1 MLRVIP
7 FIHSARRGATPGDA
21 ATRAAAPRGRRGL
34 VTAPMRSTFHAGL
47 AYWDQRNTVAA
58 ASAQLRRLAA
68 AVHGASDPALFQWGQ
83 LFAATL
89 DFAPTL
95 IVELGRHRGNSTCVF
110 TTAAQ
115 ALDARVVSLCLSPCW
130 RTETRPRLAGL
141 VPPSWLSYLEAHQAD
156 IAAGDFDAIVGT
168 RRGCGSSGTRTATT
182 SPSMSSA
189 GCCRPSPIARIS
201 SSRTAS
207 ATRATSCRPRGR
219 RASATRCGA
228 ATTGRGRACGSGI
241 STAASSRR
249 SRWSIRSWNRVV
261 LHTAAEDIHGAIGG
275 HSFRV
280 EAMER
285 TLGDLWAAQAHWCHF
300 SLNGRPGSYRFPAA
314 ARAQVP
320 APAGEGPA

>member
-1 MLRVIP
+1 
-7 FIHSARRGATPGDA
+7 
-21 ATRAAAPRGRRGL
+21 
-34 VTAPMRSTFHAGL
+34 MRSTFHAGL

-68 AVHGASDPALFQWGQ
+68 AVQGASDLALFQWGQ

-141 VPPSWLSYLEAHQAD
+141 VPPSWLSYLEAREAD
-156 IAAGDFDAIVGT
+156 IAAADFAAIVGDAA
-168 RRGCGSSGTRTATT
+168 RVLILWDAHGYDIAEHVLGRLLPAVANRPHLVIAHGISDARHDLPPSRPAGERYPLWRGNDWS
-182 SPSMSSA
+182 
-189 GCCRPSPIARIS
+189 
-201 SSRTAS
+201 
-207 ATRATSCRPRGR
+207 GR
-219 RASATRCGA
+219 RVRLGHLDSCVEQAVAMVDFT
-228 ATTGRGRACGSGI
+228 
-241 STAASSRR
+241 SR
-249 SRWSIRSWNRVV
+249 NGVV
-261 LHTAAEDIHGAIGG
+261 LHTAAEDIHGAIGV
-275 HSFRV
+275 HPFRV

-300 SLNGRPGSYRFPAA
+300 SLNGRPGSCRFPAA

-320 APAGEGPA
+320 ARAAEGPA